1 MPVKFCRHT
10 VARYV
15 KSSTPAISSSDTA
28 QQNTRED
35 TVEPRLYSRL
45 LLRLLALPI
54 AALAVLAIIL
64 GYGLERIQESAS
76 AVDRADVVILH
87 ANRLIKLMVDE
98 ETGLRG
104 FLLSRDPVFLKPLHE
119 ADQQI
124 EPEFNTLFS
133 MVHRPDQVARL
144 QRLQTTHQQWEQ
156 KANQEIHSAPA
167 DTSTMVQ
174 RMLQRKQE
182 MDDVRAQM
190 DEFLTIVSGG
200 RAENFVANT
209 EANRYARIGL
219 ILLLAL
225 AAAVLSL
232 ETRRV
237 FHRLTSAYNRQ
248 IQESELRRGESF
260 AREQWLNIIIR
271 SIGDAVIACDTDG
284 NVEFMNTVA
293 ERLTGWA
300 EAEAKGKSLHKIF
313 PIFNEETRTAVEN
326 PVDKVRRLG
335 TVVGLANHTFLIAR
349 DGTEISIDNSGAPI
363 RDASG
368 RMIGI
373 VLVFRDITDRRI
385 SEGALMRAE
394 KLAAAGRLAA
404 SVAHEVNNPLE
415 GLTNI
420 VFIALRS
427 NDINEIH
434 YLLAQAESELGR
446 IAHITRQSLGFYRET
461 TTPAHF
467 KPATIV
473 REVTEFYT
481 SRAMGLGVSFIVKA
495 KTEREV
501 LGSAGELRQILSNL
515 LANSLDAC
523 VRGSTIR
530 VETSPAL
537 DPRDLSRRGVRI
549 TIADTGFGIPA
560 EHLESIFEPFF
571 TTKKDTGTGLG
582 LWVSRELVEKHG
594 GTLRVR
600 SRTCDLLTGT
610 VFSIFLP
617 SEGKFGAMESFS
629 NNHHAAT
636 TSDGFL

>member
-1 MPVKFCRHT
+1 
-10 VARYV
+10 
-15 KSSTPAISSSDTA
+15 
-28 QQNTRED
+28 
-35 TVEPRLYSRL
+35 VEPRLYSRL

-54 AALAVLAIIL
+54 AALAVLALVL

-76 AVDRADVVILH
+76 TVDRADVVIVH

-104 FLLSRDPVFLKPLHE
+104 FLLSRNPVFLQPLRD
-119 ADQQI
+119 ADRQI

-144 QRLQTTHQQWEQ
+144 HRLQDTHQQWEQ
-156 KANQEIHSAPA
+156 KAYQEIHSPSPDASA
-167 DTSTMVQ
+167 MEQ
-174 RMLQRKQE
+174 HMLQRKQD
-182 MDDVRAQM
+182 MDSLRAQL
-190 DEFLTIVSGG
+190 DEFLNIVIER
-200 RAENFVANT
+200 RAEHSAADIEINQ
-209 EANRYARIGL
+209 YAKIGL
-219 ILLLAL
+219 VLLVAL
-225 AAAVLSL
+225 VAAVLTL

-237 FHRLTSAYNRQ
+237 FYKLTSAYNRQ
-248 IQESELRRGESF
+248 IQEIELRGAESYV
-260 AREQWLNIIIR
+260 REQWLNTTIR

-284 NVEFMNTVA
+284 TVDFMNLVA
-293 ERLTGWA
+293 EQLTGWK
-300 EAEAKGKSLHKIF
+300 EAQAKGKPLHEIF
-313 PIFNEETRTAVEN
+313 PIFNEETRAAVEN

-349 DGTEISIDNSGAPI
+349 DGTEVSIDDSGAPI

-368 RMIGI
+368 KMIGI
-373 VLVFRDITDRRI
+373 VLVFRNITERRM

-415 GLTNI
+415 GLTNL
-420 VFIALRS
+420 VYIALRS
-427 NDINEIH
+427 NDLDEIRH
-434 YLLAQAESELGR
+434 LLAQAESELGR

-461 TTPAHF
+461 STPAHF

-473 REVTEFYT
+473 REVTDFYA
-481 SRAMGLGVSFIVKA
+481 SRASNLGVSFIVNA
-495 KTEREV
+495 KTDREV

-523 VRGSTIR
+523 ASGSTIR
-530 VETSPAL
+530 IEASSAL
-537 DPRDLSRRGVRI
+537 DPRDLSRPGVRI

-594 GTLRVR
+594 GSLRVR
-600 SRTCDLLTGT
+600 SRTSDPLCGT

-617 SEGKFGAMESFS
+617 NGGRHHTIDSFS
-629 NNHHAAT
+629 TNDHARPD
-636 TSDGFL
+636 SVL